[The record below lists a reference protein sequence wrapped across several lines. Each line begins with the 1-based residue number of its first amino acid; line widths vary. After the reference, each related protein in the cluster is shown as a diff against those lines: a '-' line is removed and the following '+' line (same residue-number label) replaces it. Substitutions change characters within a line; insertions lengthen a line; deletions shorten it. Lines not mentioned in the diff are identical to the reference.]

1 MYKVNLPLRVQLS
14 KNTYFSINLN
24 AYRNTYFHT
33 LNKAK
38 IVFKEIIAAQLES
51 IPYISSCKLTYILY
65 PKTKHLQDVSNICS
79 IADKFFCDAM
89 TEVGKWEDDNYTVI
103 KEITYKFGS
112 IDKDNPRVEVII
124 ESEENSMQIKLVEKE
139 IVDAIKYYVTNVVG
153 LNVPANFE
161 FNVNL
166 VATRGSSG
174 ITAEIDLNNI
184 QKESK
189 TSELEP
195 VKDEDSAM
203 CITSTEKVEETVEE
217 KIESEQNTERKSL
230 FGNLKRP
237 TND

>member
-24 AYRNTYFHT
+24 AYRNAYFHT

-38 IVFKEIIAAQLES
+38 IVFKEIIVAQLES

-65 PKTKHLQDVSNICS
+65 PKTKHLQDISNICS

-103 KEITYKFGS
+103 KEVTYKFGS

-124 ESEENSMQIKLVEKE
+124 ESEEDSMQIKLVEKE
-139 IVDAIKYYVTNVVG
+139 IVDAIKYYVTNNVG

-184 QKESK
+184 KKESK
-189 TSELEP
+189 TYEEP
-195 VKDEDSAM
+195 IEMGHDSP
-203 CITSTEKVEETVEE
+203 TPYEQVEKVEETVEE
-217 KIESEQNTERKSL
+217 KIETEPNTERKSL

>member
-1 MYKVNLPLRVQLS
+1 
-14 KNTYFSINLN
+14 
-24 AYRNTYFHT
+24 
-33 LNKAK
+33 
-38 IVFKEIIAAQLES
+38 
-51 IPYISSCKLTYILY
+51 
-65 PKTKHLQDVSNICS
+65 
-79 IADKFFCDAM
+79 M
-89 TEVGKWEDDNYTVI
+89 TELGKWEDDNYTVI
-103 KEITYKFGS
+103 KEVTYKFGS

-124 ESEENSMQIKLVEKE
+124 ELEENPMQIKLVEKE
-139 IVDAIKYYVTNVVG
+139 IVDAIKYYVTNNVG

-189 TSELEP
+189 TSEEYTVDGYNP
-195 VKDEDSAM
+195 AVK
-203 CITSTEKVEETVEE
+203 ITKSEEVEETVEE
-217 KIESEQNTERKSL
+217 KIEPEQNTERKSL

>member
-14 KNTYFSINLN
+14 KNAYFSINLN
-24 AYRNTYFHT
+24 TYRNTHYQA

-38 IVFKEIIAAQLES
+38 IVFKEIIATQLAP
-51 IPYISSCKLTYILY
+51 IPYITSCKLTYILY

-89 TEVGKWEDDNYTVI
+89 TELGKWEDDNYTVI
-103 KEITYKFGS
+103 KEVTYKFGS

-124 ESEENSMQIKLVEKE
+124 ELEENPMQIKLVEKE
-139 IVDAIKYYVTNVVG
+139 IIDAIKYYVTNNVG

-189 TSELEP
+189 TSEEHTVDEYNP
-195 VKDEDSAM
+195 AVK
-203 CITSTEKVEETVEE
+203 ITKSEEVEETVEE
-217 KIESEQNTERKSL
+217 RIESEPNTERKSL

-237 TND
+237 IND